1 MKNKCLFLLIL
12 LVCIFLLVGCNGVK
26 NIKANVN
33 EVKEKKDKSDTIA
46 GNYEIYKLV
55 KNGKKYNKKYIDSLD
70 LNYVFEV
77 HEDNTAYMKVS
88 EREENFTYDKNFFV
102 GSKDKLKYKYEKG
115 ILILYKDNMTL
126 KFKKKK

>member
-26 NIKANVN
+26 NIKANIN
-33 EVKEKKDKSDTIA
+33 EVKEKKDKNDTII

-77 HEDNTAYMKVS
+77 REDNTAYMKVS
-88 EREENFTYDKNFFV
+88 DKEENFTYDNNYFI
-102 GSKDKLKYKYEKG
+102 GSKDKIKYKLKKG
-115 ILILYKDNMTL
+115 LLILYKDKMTL
-126 KFKKKK
+126 TFKKKK